1 MLTNHIF
8 HDKILSAK
16 GETMKRK
23 KTTPKLLKPLIDPKS
38 QEFLHALNNN
48 EQNNK
53 LVLTEAQAR
62 ELRKRDK
69 KPEEPLIEM

>member
-16 GETMKRK
+16 GETIMKNRK
-23 KTTPKLLKPLIDPKS
+23 KIVIKDFTDEKIKD
-38 QEFLHALNNN
+38 FLSALNNKQQRSN
-48 EQNNK
+48 

>member
-1 MLTNHIF
+1 
-8 HDKILSAK
+8 
-16 GETMKRK
+16 MKNRK
-23 KTTPKLLKPLIDPKS
+23 KIVIKDFTDEKTKD
-38 QEFLHALNNN
+38 FLSALNNKQQRSN
-48 EQNNK
+48 

>member
-1 MLTNHIF
+1 
-8 HDKILSAK
+8 
-16 GETMKRK
+16 MKRK
-23 KTTPKLLKPLIDPKS
+23 KTTPKPLKPLIDPKS

-62 ELRKRDK
+62 ALKELDK
-69 KPEEPLIEM
+69 KPQEPLIEM

>member
-1 MLTNHIF
+1 
-8 HDKILSAK
+8 
-16 GETMKRK
+16 MKNRK
-23 KTTPKLLKPLIDPKS
+23 KIVIKDFTDEKTKG
-38 QEFLHALNNN
+38 FLSALNNKQQRSN
-48 EQNNK
+48 